1 MKYRLLVILVLLAM
15 PLLTACGSNGEATQK
30 YLEILQ
36 SGTYTLSGDGVYEG
50 VHSIV
55 LEYVDGED
63 FNIRYR
69 NANDSNFRFVYNDGV
84 MYRVLEELGL
94 YADAEG
100 SGPPDNMISNMID
113 YDYNSAVY
121 TDSGKQTVHGTAY
134 KYDSYTLNKKDG
146 EESILNIYT
155 DPDGDLYAIAM
166 PEESII
172 ITLNYLSPGVPEEI
186 YFEIPQDFQEVDYE
200 QLDSHS
206 EL

>member
-1 MKYRLLVILVLLAM
+1 MKYRLIIILILLSA
-15 PLLTACGSNGEATQK
+15 PLLTACGNNGQATQE

-55 LEYVDGED
+55 LEYVDGEN

-69 NANDSNFRFVYNDGV
+69 NANDSNFRFVYSDGV
-84 MYRVLEELGL
+84 MYRVLDGLQL
-94 YADAEG
+94 YAQSPENM
-100 SGPPDNMISNMID
+100 PPHNMVSNMID

-121 TDSGKQTVHGTAY
+121 TDSGKQTVQGTTY
-134 KYDSYTLNKKDG
+134 KYDAYTLNKKDG
-146 EESILNIYT
+146 EKSTLHIYT
-155 DPDGDLYAIAM
+155 NPEGGLYAIAL
-166 PEESII
+166 PEESIV
-172 ITLNYLSPGVPEEI
+172 ITLNQLSPGVPEEVPLT
-186 YFEIPQDFQEVDYE
+186 IPEGFREVDYD